1 MAKSFW
7 RMLAVAMTIPPI
19 YAPIKG
25 PSDASLADGW
35 KIAYE
40 QEKAR
45 RIEAEKAMCE
55 LMLMPAVTEEDRN
68 ELACLLTEYS
78 REDWDGRS
86 ERSPVK
92 YYSLKDADRLLAA
105 GYRKVAR

>member
-1 MAKSFW
+1 MPKNFW
-7 RMLAVAMTIPPI
+7 QHLVDALVIPPV
-19 YAPIKG
+19 YAPAK
-25 PSDASLADGW
+25 PSDASLAEGW

-45 RIEAEKAMCE
+45 RIEAEKTMCE
-55 LMLMPAVTEEDRN
+55 LMPAVTEEDRN